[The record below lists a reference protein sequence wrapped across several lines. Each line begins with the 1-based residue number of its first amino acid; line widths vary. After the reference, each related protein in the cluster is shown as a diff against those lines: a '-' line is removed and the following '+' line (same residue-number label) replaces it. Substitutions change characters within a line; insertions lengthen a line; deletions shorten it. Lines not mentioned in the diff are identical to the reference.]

1 MSYERKIFSSDNDN
15 FLQEYCMY
23 FKKNWLSMT
32 EKEPFR
38 RRFGGYR
45 TGLIFTMLDGSPEEQ
60 RRSTEK
66 FLSMLTEEEK
76 ERAMS
81 SEFDY
86 LDED

>member
-1 MSYERKIFSSDNDN
+1 
-15 FLQEYCMY
+15 
-23 FKKNWLSMT
+23 
-32 EKEPFR
+32 
-38 RRFGGYR
+38 
-45 TGLIFTMLDGSPEEQ
+45 MLDGSPEEQ

-86 LDED
+86 LDEDQATFCNSNILIFKTRKSGTV

>member
-1 MSYERKIFSSDNDN
+1 MNPNLNNANKGGIEELNTDNKI
-15 FLQEYCMY
+15 
-23 FKKNWLSMT
+23 
-32 EKEPFR
+32 
-38 RRFGGYR
+38 
-45 TGLIFTMLDGSPEEQ
+45 IFTMLDGSPEEQ

>member
-1 MSYERKIFSSDNDN
+1 MNTDNKI
-15 FLQEYCMY
+15 
-23 FKKNWLSMT
+23 
-32 EKEPFR
+32 
-38 RRFGGYR
+38 
-45 TGLIFTMLDGSPEEQ
+45 IFTMLDGSPEEQ